1 MKISAAASVTASAT
15 HSLKRKDRL
24 TPSSSRAPKNYEEK
38 MLAPDIPPKMQT
50 EKNKNKLVGY
60 RHPRHLHRAQ
70 RSDHHVV
77 EHVHEH
83 GDAVL
88 YHDGQSHREHHHI
101 KGPVPYV
108 FFKSD
113 HKSTPIDIGIAD
125 RIVSMFID
133 TISATKVLYHARA
146 FFQAFM
152 TGGTLCFYFSI
163 KRCLSRAF
171 IFPYAVKNG
180 KLSYGKV
187 VYKLGRI
194 FEIVLT
200 TC

>member
-1 MKISAAASVTASAT
+1 
-15 HSLKRKDRL
+15 
-24 TPSSSRAPKNYEEK
+24 
-38 MLAPDIPPKMQT
+38 
-50 EKNKNKLVGY
+50 
-60 RHPRHLHRAQ
+60 
-70 RSDHHVV
+70 
-77 EHVHEH
+77 
-83 GDAVL
+83 
-88 YHDGQSHREHHHI
+88 
-101 KGPVPYV
+101 
-108 FFKSD
+108 
-113 HKSTPIDIGIAD
+113 
-125 RIVSMFID
+125 MFID